1 MNPDEY
7 RNQKQA
13 AEHQQQ
19 RELLE
24 ATEIAGAGRGYD
36 DRGRSDDAQLPRQP
50 EVVERQADADE
61 LGNDRERVQQ
71 KQVDDTERAPEPPK
85 ALQDQAGMADAG
97 HRTEAQHHL
106 LIDIE
111 DRHQQQ

>member
-1 MNPDEY
+1 MKWNLGVSKLSALA
-7 RNQKQA
+7 QFV
-13 AEHQQQ
+13 
-19 RELLE
+19 REPFE
-24 ATEIAGAGRGYD
+24 QE
-36 DRGRSDDAQLPRQP
+36 
-50 EVVERQADADE
+50 
-61 LGNDRERVQQ
+61 
-71 KQVDDTERAPEPPK
+71 QVDDTERAPEPPK